1 MTTSLPPRP
10 RRQDREVVMAAAHQ
24 IASRL
29 DIWCKR
35 HGVSNDA
42 DMIASCCDEDGY
54 RLARN
59 LEQAGWPADE
69 KLTDMLSGTA
79 QRALD
84 DAYTKAVREWVAANA
99 IKVPFRIMDRVALS
113 WCAKGQVIDID
124 HTTATVTVH
133 PENEAQR
140 WRGERDCGW
149 VVGFEEAIPFAATVG
164 GASQ

>member
-79 QRALD
+79 RRALD
-84 DAYTKAVREWVAANA
+84 DAYTKAVREWVDHRTQG
-99 IKVPFRIMDRVALS
+99 VPRCAFRHLPASSGRAPHHGRS
-113 WCAKGQVIDID
+113 AED
-124 HTTATVTVH
+124 HMQLLRRAFWLR
-133 PENEAQR
+133 A
-140 WRGERDCGW
+140 DL
-149 VVGFEEAIPFAATVG
+149 
-164 GASQ
+164 